1 VRPEELDKTDGAV
14 GGDTDQTEAGTVDVA
29 PGGMRRIWS
38 CLRETR
44 LAVMVVGWWFLF
56 LTLNTD
62 NSLARLLSVDPDAF
76 QIEASAVDYAI
87 VVGGYLCALL
97 LAVALLWVGLGRRAS
112 REMLQ
117 TPRDPRLAGGRTLG
131 RFGRTKLAVL
141 YAALCLAALVV
152 SSLLTQL
159 LPSDYFDSLPYVLS
173 DVQFE
178 SARVCAVVCVTDL
191 CLMAFHKMVVAT
203 AVAWAVGTERFRS
216 APMWKWAAA
225 ALLVFAAGSLLNASP
240 LRGPVLYCALLYG
253 PGELAS
259 AWYFYRSR
267 DLASTV
273 AVSWAV
279 SELFAYTVY
288 VLIL

>member
-1 VRPEELDKTDGAV
+1 
-14 GGDTDQTEAGTVDVA
+14 
-29 PGGMRRIWS
+29 MRRIWS

>member
-1 VRPEELDKTDGAV
+1 MRPEELDKTDGAV

-225 ALLVFAAGSLLNASP
+225 ALRVFAAGSLLNAAP

>member
-1 VRPEELDKTDGAV
+1 MRPEELDKTDGAV

-178 SARVCAVVCVTDL
+178 SARVCATVCATDF
-191 CLMAFHKMVVAT
+191 CLMAFHKTVVAT
-203 AVAWAVGTERFRS
+203 VIALVMRSEWFR
-216 APMWKWAAA
+216 AKPRWKWAVAA
-225 ALLVFAAGSLLNASP
+225 VLVFVGGGLLNASP
-240 LRGPVLYCALLYG
+240 LEGPVVYCVLLYG
-253 PGELAS
+253 LGELAS
-259 AWYFYRSR
+259 AWYFLRSR

-273 AVSWAV
+273 VVSWAA
-279 SELFAYTVY
+279 SEVFAYVVY
-288 VLIL
+288 LLAL